1 LDGEVEANPESVA
14 RNICLRLLTIRART
28 RAELDD
34 ALTARAVPRDAADRV
49 LDRLAEVG
57 LIDDQAFAE
66 RFVAA
71 RHQDRGL
78 ARREL
83 SRQLR
88 DKGVDPE
95 VVSEALSGLDPD
107 QERQTGRRLVERRL
121 RAMTGLAP
129 AVQTRRLVG
138 MLARKGYSPA
148 MAFQIV
154 RDVVGAADEEADP
167 GTAWLA

>member
-1 LDGEVEANPESVA
+1 M
-14 RNICLRLLTIRART
+14 
-28 RAELDD
+28 AE
-34 ALTARAVPRDAADRV
+34 ALTARAVPSEAADRV
-49 LDRLAEVG
+49 LARLAEVG
-57 LIDDQAFAE
+57 LIDDRAFAE
-66 RFVAA
+66 RFVAV

-88 DKGVDPE
+88 DKGIDPE
-95 VVSEALSGLDPD
+95 VADEAVAGVEPE
-107 QERQTGRRLVERRL
+107 QEWQTGRQLAERRL
-121 RAMTGLAP
+121 RSMSRLEP

-138 MLARKGYSPA
+138 MLARKGYSPS

-154 RDVVGAADEEADP
+154 REVVGAADDDLDP